1 MLLVSELS
9 PFPNKVDINITSF
22 RLHCCRESQDENKL
36 DDMAYSLAFATQH
49 GSRFPPLTKPADLRM
64 QEQLRKSENQ
74 LRVNLVT
81 EPDVEPLPR
90 TFEDAVRPTTRR
102 AIVVTE
108 AIPPFKVVDVNK
120 AWEDLCGYTFVESK
134 GKTLGDLLKG
144 PETDTCA
151 ATALVFQL
159 MNGEEAGTVLTNYTK
174 SGRKFRNRL
183 RVGPLV
189 DESGRTSHFVGVLQE
204 C

>member
-1 MLLVSELS
+1 
-9 PFPNKVDINITSF
+9 
-22 RLHCCRESQDENKL
+22 
-36 DDMAYSLAFATQH
+36 
-49 GSRFPPLTKPADLRM
+49 M

-74 LRVNLVT
+74 LRVNLVS
-81 EPDVEPLPR
+81 EPDKDPLPR
-90 TFEDAVRPTTRR
+90 TFEHAVRPTSR

-108 AIPPFKVVDVNK
+108 AFPPFKVVDVNK
-120 AWEDLCGYTFVESK
+120 AWEGLCGYTFVESK

-151 ATALVFQL
+151 ATALVNQL

-174 SGRKFRNRL
+174 AGRRFRNRL